1 MDLAA
6 SLEGIYA
13 RYTRREFV
21 SPDPLEV
28 LYAYSDV
35 RDREVVGLFAA
46 SLAYGQ
52 VRSIVASL
60 QRLLPRLGASPAA
73 FIRGAGP
80 AELARAASGIR
91 HRWTGPEHL
100 SGMLLGVQRALR
112 EAGSLEQLY
121 VEEGRALGAWARRLR
136 EGSGGVDIGHLLPDP
151 ARGSTCKRLHLYLR
165 WMVRCDAVDP
175 GGWRAVA
182 AADLRVPV
190 DVHMHRVARAL
201 GFTRRRNPCGR
212 VVEEVTEAFRR
223 IRPDDPVRYDFALT
237 RLGIRERAT
246 GGGLRALRQRIA
258 QASVD
263 QVAERVEIARG
274 R

>member
-6 SLEGIYA
+6 RLEGIYA
-13 RYTRREFV
+13 RYTRREYV

-28 LYAYSDV
+28 LYGYPDV

-46 SLAYGQ
+46 ALAYGQ

-60 QRLLPRLGASPAA
+60 RRLLPRLGPA
-73 FIRGAGP
+73 P
-80 AELARAASGIR
+80 AVFVRDSTPSELVRAASGIR
-91 HRWTGPEHL
+91 HRWTAPEHL
-100 SGMLLGVQRALR
+100 AGLLHGVQRALR

-121 VEEGRALGAWARRLR
+121 VEEGGALDAWARRLR
-136 EGSGGVDIGHLLPDP
+136 AGSGGVDIDHLLPDP

-182 AADLRVPV
+182 PADLRVPV

-201 GFTRRRNPCGR
+201 GFTRRRNPSGR
-212 VVEEVTEAFRR
+212 VVEEITAAFRR
-223 IRPDDPVRYDFALT
+223 IRVDDPVRYDFALT

-246 GGGLRALRQRIA
+246 GDGLRALRERIA
-258 QASVD
+258 TASVD
-263 QVAERVEIARG
+263 QVPEGVKIGRG